1 MPRGVYSR
9 KKKSVNSIRGKV
21 NSVLVEDPIDS
32 KIQEPSKPSAMDI
45 QVGGNHYKTM
55 AIQPMEYILR
65 NGIGYAE
72 GNAIAYISRWKLKH
86 EGLEDLKKAIH
97 TLEMLIEMHENDKL
111 PS

>member
-1 MPRGVYSR
+1 MPRGVYKR
-9 KKKSVNSIRGKV
+9 KKKSVNSALE
-21 NSVLVEDPIDS
+21 LVIKGCMEDPINS

-72 GNAIAYISRWKLKH
+72 GTAIAYISRWKLKH